1 LTLVTHQG
9 QQSTL
14 RLGYVDGFD
23 KPCIVLEDRAI
34 GVLVSE
40 SDGDALMDFL
50 VAASLLDPANLTR
63 ATP

>member
-1 LTLVTHQG
+1 
-9 QQSTL
+9 L

-40 SDGDALMDFL
+40 RDGDALMDFL